1 MSNQIYPREMKGL
14 DDSIEYQIKFHWCK
28 NEFKFLVNK
37 IEEEL
42 RGGTPFQKMLIMAR
56 SHWYL
61 HLAVVLR
68 TYNIP
73 IRLNI
78 YLYQKEKTAKK
89 LSHY

>member
-1 MSNQIYPREMKGL
+1 MKGL

-61 HLAVVLR
+61 HLAATVLR

-73 IRLNI
+73 IRLKYIPLSERKNG
-78 YLYQKEKTAKK
+78 KK
-89 LSHY
+89 IISLLKF